1 MLGARRAFV
10 MAIACVV
17 AACQRTAPSEAKAVD
32 APRAA
37 AVTSVAG
44 TPSSPKPAPRMTTSA
59 DLAWHNLS
67 FFHGDGERLAFAR
80 DGRVFYERLKAD
92 RLLRWEVTLEASDAA
107 TFAAIHTR
115 LSSAGAVVPERMGIP
130 DEVSVLVDYR
140 DSGGKPQRV
149 TVWEADLG
157 KLPPGHVVSDLRDA
171 VKRLSER
178 MNGMGPGTLVVA
190 DAGANWPPAFP
201 AR

>member
-10 MAIACVV
+10 VATACVL
-17 AACQRTAPSEAKAVD
+17 AACQRTAPSEAKGVD
-32 APRAA
+32 APSAA
-37 AVTSVAG
+37 ATVSVAKP
-44 TPSSPKPAPRMTTSA
+44 TPAMSAAP

-107 TFAAIHTR
+107 TLAAIHTR

-140 DSGGKPQRV
+140 DSGGKLQRV

-157 KLPPGHVVSDLRDA
+157 KLPPGHVVSELRGA
-171 VKRLSER
+171 VMRVGERIARL
-178 MNGMGPGTLVVA
+178 GPGTPVGP
-190 DAGANWPPAFP
+190 DAAAAWPPAFP